1 MHGTC
6 TPLLVM
12 LLGGSKEPPFCLFVL
27 HQKCKSSPPE
37 VREQVIRSF
46 NHLFFLLSLSLSL
59 SPYGL
64 LLLLSNSITIM
75 VLLEEQWSCFYNYDG
90 LVVVYAANDGGKKRK
105 VVRFKLNK
113 FLLLRSVVA
122 SSSTF
127 QGLLLWEAGLLVGG
141 CGLLLVFM
149 RKERAIS

>member
-12 LLGGSKEPPFCLFVL
+12 LLGGSKEPPFCFFVL
-27 HQKCKSSPPE
+27 HQKCKSSPLE

-59 SPYGL
+59 SPSPYGL

-90 LVVVYAANDGGKKRK
+90 RV
-105 VVRFKLNK
+105 
-113 FLLLRSVVA
+113 
-122 SSSTF
+122 
-127 QGLLLWEAGLLVGG
+127 
-141 CGLLLVFM
+141 CC
-149 RKERAIS
+149 